1 MRRRTLV
8 ILALTLVAGFSLAI
22 PALAQESKPAQ
33 FTVVSASYHGGILS
47 IVVKNEGDEAGKAKL
62 SVHRERM
69 RCLEEDTDYCK
80 QNPSE
85 GCVAPCKKFET
96 KDLGTETAEGPTVES
111 CKEAKI
117 EVKVPDEEAYAEIRV
132 EPGNRLGFGIEIK
145 PRS

>member
-8 ILALTLVAGFSLAI
+8 ILALALVAGLSLAI
-22 PALAQESKPAQ
+22 AALAQESKPAQ
-33 FTVVSASYHGGILS
+33 FTVLSASYHGGTLS
-47 IVVKNEGDEAGKAKL
+47 IVVKNEGDVAGKGKL
-62 SVHRERM
+62 LVHRELM
-69 RCLEEDTDYCK
+69 RCLEQDNDYCK
-80 QNPSE
+80 ENPSE

-96 KDLGTETAEGPTVES
+96 KDLGTETAEVPTVES

-132 EPGNRLGFGIEIK
+132 EPGSRLGFGIEIN